1 MKKKATRWGLHDN
14 DGGGGGGGG
23 EMIMVKKG
31 SSKEGIL
38 GDGYGIDSDD
48 GEEHGDD
55 DGMGDGGGGGSGG
68 GEMMAVKKG

>member
-1 MKKKATRWGLHDN
+1 
-14 DGGGGGGGG
+14 
-23 EMIMVKKG
+23 MIMVKKG

-68 GEMMAVKKG
+68 GGEMMAVKKG